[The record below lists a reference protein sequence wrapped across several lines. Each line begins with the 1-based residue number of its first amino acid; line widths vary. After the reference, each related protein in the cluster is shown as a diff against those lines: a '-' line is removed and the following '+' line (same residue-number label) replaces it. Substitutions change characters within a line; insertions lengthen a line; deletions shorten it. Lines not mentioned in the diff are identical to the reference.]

1 MDTNKGSLHATATA
15 IVRKMAIKTG
25 VLVALAALG
34 AAAFSIAT
42 GAGKEW
48 WFIPAG
54 ILFGGAIGVLNFH
67 WLAQTVE
74 RIYVRPGVARTAAQI
89 AGMALT
95 ALKLSAIFLALFIV
109 IKWQLL
115 HLFGLV
121 AGLSLSFVAIL
132 WEGFLI
138 MLGMRRT

>member
-1 MDTNKGSLHATATA
+1 METDKRSQHATATA
-15 IVRKMAIKTG
+15 IVRRMAVKTG
-25 VLVALAALG
+25 ALIALAALG
-34 AAAFSIAT
+34 VAAFSST
-42 GAGKEW
+42 GGSEVW
-48 WFIPAG
+48 WFIPAS
-54 ILFGGAIGVLNFH
+54 ILFGGAMGVLNFH

-74 RIYVRPGVARTAAQI
+74 RIYIRPGMARSAAQI
-89 AGMALT
+89 AGMVLT
-95 ALKLSAIFLALFIV
+95 ALKLSAIFLLLFIV